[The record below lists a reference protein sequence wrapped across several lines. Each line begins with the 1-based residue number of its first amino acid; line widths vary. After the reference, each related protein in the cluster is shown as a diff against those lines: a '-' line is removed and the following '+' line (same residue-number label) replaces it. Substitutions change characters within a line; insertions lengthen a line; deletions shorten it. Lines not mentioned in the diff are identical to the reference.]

1 MARYSEAD
9 KNAQMIKSIQR
20 INTTTQSTDTG
31 AGGGGSHALLN
42 HDVTISAVDTTK
54 SFVIIQSHGERGYW
68 WQYNT
73 GGNDTQ
79 MRFDTQTVGG
89 YLINSTTLRI
99 RHGQS
104 HNYGTPGNT
113 VNVQVVE
120 YY

>member
-20 INTTTQSTDTG
+20 INTTTQSQDNG
-31 AGGGGSHALLN
+31 AGGGGDHGTLN

-54 SFVIIQSHGERGYW
+54 AFVIVQDNGETGYW
-68 WQYNT
+68 WQYST
-73 GGNDTQ
+73 GGNDAQ
-79 MRFDTQTVGG
+79 MNFDGQTVAA
-89 YLINSTTLRI
+89 YFTSSTNLRI

-104 HNYGTPGNT
+104 HNYGRPGST

-120 YY
+120 YL